1 MAGWQIYAAV
11 CNAAYVGSN
20 PTPAS
25 NYSSLLFNN
34 DE

>member
-25 NYSSLLFNN
+25 NYSSILNK
-34 DE
+34 EGE